1 MTHPLRWRGHEVSR
15 LEGFSDTVFAFALT
29 LLVVSLEVPQTVH
42 ELMHV
47 MQGFLP
53 FTCSFALLIW
63 IWHQHNLFFRRFGM
77 QDAVT
82 VTLNA
87 AILFVVLFYVYP
99 LKFMFNT
106 MFGGFGL
113 LKIPDPE
120 LTARSVRL
128 VFVVYGLGFVVL
140 FLLFAALYWR
150 ALRHRTALQLTDLET
165 FDARAAIRE
174 HLVNVSVGLCSIAAA
189 LLLPERQVGL
199 AGFLYVVLGPAHS
212 INGSISGRRRRVLE
226 QSQKTT
232 GTVTHN
238 R

>member
-42 ELMHV
+42 ELMNV

-53 FTCSFALLIW
+53 FACSFALLIW
-63 IWHQHNLFFRRFGM
+63 IWHQHNLFFRRFWM
-77 QDAVT
+77 QDGPT

-113 LKIPDPE
+113 LKIQDPE
-120 LTARSVRL
+120 LTARSVRV

-140 FLLFAALYWR
+140 FLLFATLYWR
-150 ALRHRTALQLTDLET
+150 A
-165 FDARAAIRE
+165 
-174 HLVNVSVGLCSIAAA
+174 
-189 LLLPERQVGL
+189 
-199 AGFLYVVLGPAHS
+199 
-212 INGSISGRRRRVLE
+212 
-226 QSQKTT
+226 
-232 GTVTHN
+232 
-238 R
+238 

>member
-1 MTHPLRWRGHEVSR
+1 MVNPLRWRGHEVSL

-42 ELMHV
+42 ELMDV
-47 MQGFLP
+47 MRGFLP
-53 FTCSFALLIW
+53 FACSFTLLVW

-77 QDAVT
+77 QDALT

-113 LKIPDPE
+113 LKIHDPE
-120 LTARSVRL
+120 LTAHSVRI
-128 VFVVYGLGFVVL
+128 VFIIYGIGFVVL
-140 FLLFAALYWR
+140 FLLFASLYGH
-150 ALRHRTALQLTDLET
+150 ALRHRTALQLTELEA
-165 FDARAAIRE
+165 FDAKAAIRE
-174 HLVNVSVGLCSIAAA
+174 HLVNVSVGLCSIVAAV
-189 LLLPERQVGL
+189 LLPDRQVGL
-199 AGFLYVVLGPAHS
+199 AGFLYTMLGPAHAV
-212 INGSISGRRRRVLE
+212 NGTANGRRRRALE
-226 QSQKTT
+226 QSEKAAAAA
-232 GTVTHN
+232 